1 MKTALLVGN
10 DINNLSPGYS
20 WETLLKELINF
31 VGGKGN
37 IKSSGEQF
45 PLLYEEIWAYA
56 EINKTKS
63 EFDIKEFISEKVQK
77 IKPNVIH
84 EKLACLPVTEILTT
98 NYEFTLEES
107 VVNEPSSLK
116 NTGAVSEQ
124 KYSLFRHFKFNEK
137 RFWHI
142 HGDAN
147 HPQSIALGYEQ
158 YSGYLQNM
166 RNYMVSGTK
175 DTYKSIRLESLI
187 KRLKTRDHST
197 YSWIDLFFS
206 HDIHILGLGLDFV
219 EIHLWWLLTYRARV
233 LNGHKLP
240 RRNKI
245 FYYSPT
251 SREEKDKIKH
261 RFLRAY
267 GVTIREVDDSSGKD
281 NYYSNVI
288 SKIDNHFLKN
298 HPKYR

>member
-1 MKTALLVGN
+1 MQSALLIGN
-10 DINNLSPGYS
+10 DINSLSPGYA
-20 WETLLKELINF
+20 WETLLKELIGF
-31 VGGKGN
+31 VGGKGK

-56 EINKTKS
+56 EINRTKS
-63 EFDIKEFISEKVQK
+63 EFEIKEFISKKVQK

-84 EKLACLPVTEILTT
+84 EKLAHLPVDEILTT
-98 NYEFTLEES
+98 NYEFTLEKPVINKAS
-107 VVNEPSSLK
+107 RLK
-116 NTGAVSEQ
+116 NSGAVSEQ
-124 KYSLFRHFKFNEK
+124 KYSLFRQFEFTGK

-187 KRLKTRDHST
+187 KRLKARDHSI

-219 EIHLWWLLTYRARV
+219 EIHLWWLLTYRARA

-240 RRNKI
+240 RRNRI
-245 FYYSPT
+245 YYYYPT
-251 SREEKDKIKH
+251 SREKTDKTKH

-267 GVTIREVDDSSGKD
+267 GVTLRGVDDNNGK
-281 NYYSNVI
+281 NHYYINVI
-288 SKIDNHFLKN
+288 EKIEK
-298 HPKYR
+298 